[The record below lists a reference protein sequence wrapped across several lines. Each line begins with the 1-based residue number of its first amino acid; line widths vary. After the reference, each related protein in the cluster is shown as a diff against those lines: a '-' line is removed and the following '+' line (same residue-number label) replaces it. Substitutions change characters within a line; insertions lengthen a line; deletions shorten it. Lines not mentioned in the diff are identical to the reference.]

1 MADLLKEIETNQGKM
16 GRPIPG
22 QSLSND
28 PENPAPFEKPPE
40 FTTVNEGVEFLW
52 GKFIQPEVYQ
62 NLIGAVADGTPIM
75 NLVQVTLYHGF
86 TEGKWNPDLMMMLAE
101 PATYMI
107 MALAERQ
114 DIPMTIYDGELE
126 DAKDNEMIFGTSLTD
141 AKLERLKKSKK
152 SGTIPEGI
160 LTPKMEEELE
170 NLEEIETPQ
179 KSLMSRP
186 ETPAVNENSL
196 MTKPVGEI

>member
-126 DAKDNEMIFGTSLTD
+126 DAKDDEMIFGTSLTD

>member
-126 DAKDNEMIFGTSLTD
+126 DAKDKNNKET
-141 AKLERLKKSKK
+141 
-152 SGTIPEGI
+152 GI

>member
-107 MALAERQ
+107 MGLAERQ

-126 DAKDNEMIFGTSLTD
+126 DAKDDEMIFGTSLTD